1 MKFNK
6 DRVNKIAID
15 LNQKQQLY
23 LSGSK
28 YNYKVLPLFEE
39 MGFQM
44 NYKELL
50 CQPEH
55 YIFIINTLDKEIF
68 RSQPNVLAPALSN
81 GAKLLNIIDLLE
93 LIDF

>member
-1 MKFNK
+1 
-6 DRVNKIAID
+6 
-15 LNQKQQLY
+15 
-23 LSGSK
+23 
-28 YNYKVLPLFEE
+28 
-39 MGFQM
+39 
-44 NYKELL
+44 LL

-68 RSQPNVLAPALSN
+68 RSQPNILAPALSN